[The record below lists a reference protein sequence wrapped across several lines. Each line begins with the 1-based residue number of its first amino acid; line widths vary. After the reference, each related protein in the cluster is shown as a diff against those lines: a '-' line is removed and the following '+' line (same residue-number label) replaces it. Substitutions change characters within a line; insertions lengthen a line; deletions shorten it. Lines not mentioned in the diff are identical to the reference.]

1 MHTVHTPVN
10 QNTTTHGYA
19 AMGIIFDT
27 KKYDKSISAE
37 VVEIIDNFFESL
49 ELDKQINPIVK
60 EIRYGELHSVIDST
74 KRYIYTG
81 SVTIPPCA
89 QTVFWNVIAKV
100 YPIK

>member
-49 ELDKQINPIVK
+49 
-60 EIRYGELHSVIDST
+60 
-74 KRYIYTG
+74 
-81 SVTIPPCA
+81 
-89 QTVFWNVIAKV
+89 
-100 YPIK
+100 